1 MSPHDVVVPTLTRAL
16 RNLDAVL
23 RQGEAHAKSKN
34 IDPDALLQ
42 SRLIQDMLPLLQQVQ
57 AATDTAKNGTA
68 RLAAVQP
75 PVFEDNETTFAELY
89 DRIGRAVTYIGG
101 FDAAALEGAKSRPV
115 TLATRRWGE
124 VVFDDGMAYTS
135 DFLLPNFFFHVVTA
149 YDILRAAGV
158 ELGKLD
164 YLGLRR

>member
-1 MSPHDVVVPTLTRAL
+1 MSLHAVVVPTLTRAL
-16 RNLDAVL
+16 RNLSAVL
-23 RQGEAHAKSKN
+23 RQGEAHAKAKN

-42 SRLIQDMLPLLQQVQ
+42 SRLIEDMLPLLRQVQ
-57 AATDTAKNGTA
+57 AATDTAKNGVA

-75 PVFEDNETTFAELY
+75 PVFEDDETTFAQLY
-89 DRIGRAVTYIGG
+89 DRIDRALAYVESLGS
-101 FDAAALEGAKSRPV
+101 DAFEGAQSRPV

-124 VVFDDGMAYTS
+124 VVFDDGHAYAS

-164 YLGLRR
+164 FLGLRR